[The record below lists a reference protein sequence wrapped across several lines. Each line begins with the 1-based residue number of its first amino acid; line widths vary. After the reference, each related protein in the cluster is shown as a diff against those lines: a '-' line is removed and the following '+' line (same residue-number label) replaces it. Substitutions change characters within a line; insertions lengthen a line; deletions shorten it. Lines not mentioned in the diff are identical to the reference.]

1 MAGTSTI
8 PTEDFELVAL
18 RQRLG
23 ELEEELALLVE
34 ASSVLLVSRT
44 PAEVLEII
52 IGLARRF
59 INADAYALWR
69 KRNDDGA
76 WVLASSHGLSEQ
88 FVKEG
93 SVSSPSW
100 SSLHAEP
107 MCFENVERD
116 KLLLRRHPALR
127 AEGIRSMLAVPLRVH
142 GEGSDSVVFYWRT
155 QRGFTAAETRSA
167 AGFGALAAAALST
180 AELVERRT
188 AELEM
193 ATDSVPALISY
204 VDTEQRYRRVN
215 RAYEEFF
222 GLDREQILG
231 KTVAEMVGRE
241 SYDIIKPNIDR
252 ALRGEAVSYRSRIR
266 RHDGAIRDIEVSC
279 TPDNGP
285 GGLVRGISVM
295 ALDTTERDRA
305 ERASARLAAIV
316 NSSDDAIV
324 GKTLDGIITSWN
336 PAAERTFGYTA
347 VEALGRSICLIIPE
361 DRHAEEEGVLARI
374 RRGEEVDQFETERV
388 TADGRTLIV
397 SLKVSPIR
405 GPDGKLIGAS
415 KIARDITE
423 KKRNEEKLVESQHY
437 LQAVL
442 DSMPECVK
450 VLGPDGVVLQMNR
463 AGLQMLETDS
473 ADQVLGNCVY
483 PVIDECD
490 REAFRAVNE
499 NIFRGGAGGYL
510 EFGATGLK
518 GAHRTFET
526 NVVPLLNAANK
537 PMGALSVTR
546 DISERKQA
554 ETERLALLAREQK
567 ARETAELLNSVGPLL
582 SAELDPQKLTQRI
595 TDIATRAVRAEAG
608 ALFHNVSNDSGRSFL
623 SDTLSGIR
631 RDAFENFPMP
641 GDVPVFAQ
649 TFRGEGLVRSDDITQ
664 DTRFVNNVPFHGEP
678 AGHPTE
684 GHPIIRSYLAVP
696 VVSRTGEVLGG
707 LFFGHSNPGIF
718 TEEAARIAA
727 GIAAQAAIALDNAAL
742 FADSQ
747 RSENALRRSN
757 EELKRANED
766 LSQFAHS
773 ASHDLQEPLRTV
785 SIYSQLLRRA
795 LVDRLDPDTEEYLR
809 YIVKG
814 ATRMEAMVRDLLAY
828 TQASNVSDEP
838 DPVIEAKSAL
848 DAALSNLGAAID
860 DSGACVRCGSLP
872 RVRLRQVH
880 LTQLFQNLIGNAIKY
895 RGERT
900 PQINIDAEPREKLW
914 LVSVADNGIG
924 IEEEFKEQIFGIFK
938 RLHTADEYSGTGVGL
953 AICQRI
959 VERAGGRIWVES
971 QPGIGSTFFFTLPS
985 GD

>member
-23 ELEEELALLVE
+23 ALERELALLVD

-44 PAEVLEII
+44 PAEVSDTII
-52 IGLARRF
+52 DLARHF
-59 INADAYALWR
+59 ISADAYAVWR
-69 KRNDDGA
+69 KRNEDGA
-76 WVLASSHGLSEQ
+76 WLLTSSHGLSEQ

-93 SVSSPSW
+93 SIGSTSW
-100 SSLHAEP
+100 PGPYAEPLVFEDIERDALSLHW
-107 MCFENVERD
+107 R
-116 KLLLRRHPALR
+116 PALR

-142 GEGSDSVVFYWRT
+142 SEGFGTVVFYWRT

-167 AGFGALAAAALST
+167 AAFGALAAAALGT

-188 AELEM
+188 AELDLV
-193 ATDSVPALISY
+193 TDSVPALISY
-204 VDTEQRYRRVN
+204 VDTQQRYRRVN
-215 RAYEEFF
+215 RAYEKFF

-231 KTVAEMVGRE
+231 MTVAEMVGRE
-241 SYDIIKPNIDR
+241 GYEIVKPNIDR
-252 ALRGEAVSYRSRIR
+252 ALRGEAVSYRSRMR
-266 RHDGAIRDIEVSC
+266 RHDGAVRDIEVSY
-279 TPDNGP
+279 TPDIGR
-285 GGLVRGISVM
+285 GGLIRGISVM
-295 ALDTTERDRA
+295 ALDTTDRNRA
-305 ERASARLAAIV
+305 EQASARLAAIV

-324 GKTLDGIITSWN
+324 GKTLDGVITSWN

-347 VEALGRSICLIIPE
+347 VEALGRNICLIIPE

-374 RRGEEVDQFETERV
+374 RRGEEVDQFETERL
-388 TADGRTLIV
+388 TADGRTIIV

-437 LQAVL
+437 LQAML

-450 VLGPDGVVLQMNR
+450 VLSPDGSVLQMNR
-463 AGLQMLETDS
+463 AGLQMLE
-473 ADQVLGNCVY
+473 ADHPEQVLGSCVY

-499 NIFRGGAGGYL
+499 NIFRGGVGGYL
-510 EFGATGLK
+510 QFGVTGLK
-518 GAHRTFET
+518 GTHRTFET
-526 NVVPLLNAANK
+526 NVVPLLNAADK
-537 PMGALSVTR
+537 PVGALSVTR
-546 DISERKQA
+546 DISARKQA
-554 ETERLALLAREQK
+554 ETERLTLLAGEQK
-567 ARETAELLNSVGPLL
+567 ARETAELLNSVGPIL
-582 SAELDPQKLTQRI
+582 SAELDPQKLTQKI
-595 TDIATRAVRAEAG
+595 TDIATLAVRAEVG
-608 ALFHNVSNDSGRSFL
+608 ALFHTVPNDSESYL
-623 SDTLSGIR
+623 PYTLSGVSR
-631 RDAFENFPMP
+631 GAFENFPMP
-641 GDVPVFAQ
+641 GDVQVFAP
-649 TFRGEGLVRSDDITQ
+649 TLRGEGPVRSDDITQ
-664 DTRFVNNVPFHGEP
+664 DPLLGKNAPFRGQP
-678 AGHPTE
+678 E
-684 GHPIIRSYLAVP
+684 GHPLVRSYLAVP
-696 VVSRTGEVLGG
+696 VVSRTGKVLGG
-707 LFFGHSNPGIF
+707 LFFGHSKPGIF
-718 TEEAARIAA
+718 TGEAARIAA
-727 GIAAQAAIALDNAAL
+727 GIAAQAAIALDNASL
-742 FADSQ
+742 FTDSQ
-747 RSENALRRSN
+747 RSQNALRRSN

-795 LVDRLDPDTEEYLR
+795 LAGKLVPDTEEYLR

-814 ATRMEAMVRDLLAY
+814 ATRMEAMVRDLLAF

-848 DAALSNLGAAID
+848 DAALSNLKAAID
-860 DSGACVRCGSLP
+860 DAGACVTCGSLP
-872 RVRLRQVH
+872 RVRIRQVH

-895 RGERT
+895 RGEYT
-900 PQINIDAEPREKLW
+900 PQINIGAEPRDKLW
-914 LVSVADNGIG
+914 LVSVEDNGIG
-924 IEEEFKEQIFGIFK
+924 IEAEFKEQIFGIFK

-971 QPGIGSTFFFTLPS
+971 QPGSGSTFYFTLPS